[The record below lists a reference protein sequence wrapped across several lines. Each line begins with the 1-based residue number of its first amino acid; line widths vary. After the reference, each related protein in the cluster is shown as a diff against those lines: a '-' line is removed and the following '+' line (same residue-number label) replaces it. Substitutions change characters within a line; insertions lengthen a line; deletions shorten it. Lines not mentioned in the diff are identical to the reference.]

1 MIGGRTAET
10 TCFPT
15 SQNRRQTEMEASI
28 CRKFKLEAR
37 ACRKFKFS
45 LGGTIFIHETTS
57 ALITQGE
64 IDGTT
69 QLLPRLGR
77 LTIDVLCNQQS
88 INTFSE
94 ADTEQESNPCRRRER
109 EAIHCNSRKLRGMDS
124 TLPHL
129 KDSRERL
136 LDS

>member
-64 IDGTT
+64 M
-69 QLLPRLGR
+69 PRLGR

-94 ADTEQESNPCRRRER
+94 EDTEQESNPCRRRER
-109 EAIHCNSRKLRGMDS
+109 EATYCNSTELSGVDG